1 MGRPRKKNKH
11 LPKRMQ
17 IRSGGYYFIE
27 PGSEKWIH
35 LGRHYVR
42 AMTKYAELT
51 HTDDPSFTMSDL
63 GDRYLREIA
72 PRKAPRTYRD
82 NVRQMKLLRAF
93 FGSMRIE
100 DVTVQHIYQYMNERG
115 KSSEVQANREIALLS
130 HMFKKAVF
138 WGDIHP
144 SENPCIGIERFKE
157 TPRNRYVED
166 HELEAFLAHAGDF
179 IAAYARFKVLTAF
192 RQGDIL
198 SLRLDQ
204 LRDDGIHLTIGKTG
218 KPIVMAW
225 SDELRKA
232 VQAAKRLPRPVRGLY
247 LFCNRKGQPY
257 TGNGF
262 RSIWQR
268 RMRSALDKGVL
279 KERFRE
285 HDLRAKAASDAE
297 RNHATELL
305 AHLDSRTTSRHYRR
319 KPEVIRP
326 LK

>member
-1 MGRPRKKNKH
+1 
-11 LPKRMQ
+11 MQ
-17 IRSGGYYFIE
+17 IRCGTYYYIQ
-27 PGSEKWIH
+27 PISEKWIN

-42 AMTKYAELT
+42 AMTKYAQLT
-51 HTDDPSFTMSDL
+51 RTDAPSETVSEL
-63 GDRYLREIA
+63 GDRYLVEVA
-72 PRKAPRTYRD
+72 LMKAPRTYQD
-82 NVRQMKLLRAF
+82 NVNQMKFLRAF

-100 DVTVQHIYQYMNERG
+100 DVTQQDIYQYMSERG
-115 KSSEVQANREIALLS
+115 KSSQVQANREIALLS
-130 HMFKKAVF
+130 HMFKKAVR

-157 TPRNRYVED
+157 TPRDRYVED
-166 HELEAFLAHAGDF
+166 AELEAFKAHAGAF
-179 IAAYARFKVLTAF
+179 IAAYIDFKLLTAL
-192 RQGDIL
+192 RQGDVL

-204 LRDDGIHLTIGKTG
+204 LKDDGIHVTVGKTG
-218 KPIVMAW
+218 KRVIIEW
-225 SDELRKA
+225 SEALRDA
-232 VQAAKRLPRPVRGLY
+232 VTTARQLPRPVRGFY

-268 RMRSALDKGVL
+268 RMKSALEKGIL

-285 HDLRAKAASDAE
+285 HDLRAKAASDAKKD
-297 RNHATELL
+297 HATELL